1 MPIISSPAAL
11 AAQNRIVVS
20 AHARRLARELE
31 EAGGALTLDRVS
43 IRAGLDLDVILA
55 ELEAPGLVRLEVD
68 DQAPAEWTR
77 RRTLGALLRGPTA
90 SSVRRRTT
98 AKLTERAHTANLVVR
113 SQTV

>member
-1 MPIISSPAAL
+1 MRVSAPAAL

-43 IRAGLDLDVILA
+43 IRAGLDLDVILG
-55 ELEAPGLVRLEVD
+55 ELEAPGLLRLEVD
-68 DQAPAEWTR
+68 DDAPDEWGR
-77 RRTLGALLRGPTA
+77 RRTLGGLLRGSQAPA
-90 SSVRRRTT
+90 VRRRTT
-98 AKLTERAHTANLVVR
+98 AILTDRAYSASLVVR